1 MSEDPTRS
9 ERPTREYP
17 VVGQQPTK
25 RPTVTPARGGLFR
38 RSTVAM
44 GLAAIFVVGAAAVAM
59 SQTGGGYGSP
69 SQPVVL
75 AGQETTT
82 TVAPAGNDQPATEP
96 TTAAKAKSAPAS
108 GSVPATCAARD
119 ARERAEDLAD
129 ARQELAEAQET
140 PAQEAAR
147 KRAEDLA
154 DAKEELAEARETPAQ
169 RAARKLAEDKREA
182 AEDLRK
188 AQENLLC
195 GEYHG

>member
-82 TVAPAGNDQPATEP
+82 TVAPASGQPTEP
-96 TTAAKAKSAPAS
+96 TTTVAKAKSAPAS